1 MKKKRLISAVI
12 AAFLTLIP
20 AAPAFA
26 EGQSP
31 EDTAQAVEQ
40 TVPVLPADLDF
51 SEPGVTVRTDIM
63 PGYTGIIF
71 TVPKEKYELYRA
83 SQAESGR
90 AGLGIVVYFD
100 DYSKDEWDVYGT
112 WTDFTL
118 FGEDGLSGDILEDDC
133 TTDDDFDVMADMT
146 ENGDVVGII
155 YGESDQWVFRVA
167 ERSAS
172 CLFRYYIM
180 SAGEYVDGGREF
192 SARMLDQDKVRDI
205 SALKY
210 TAFPTVTYTGK
221 EFRPELEIYDE
232 GRKYLCE
239 GFDYTVEY
247 SNNKMPGTA
256 TVTITG
262 INSYKGTKTLRF
274 RILPRKTALTA
285 KGTAEKR
292 ASLSW
297 KKSPGA
303 EGYELQAAEGT
314 KPFAKLS
321 DTAKTSIKAKW
332 TESGGCRFRVRPYV
346 TSGGRR
352 IYGKWSNV
360 AKLN

>member
-1 MKKKRLISAVI
+1 MKKKRFISAVL

-26 EGQSP
+26 EAQSP
-31 EDTAQAVEQ
+31 EVTPQAEEQ
-40 TVPVLPADLDF
+40 IVPVLPADLDF

-71 TVPKEKYELYRA
+71 TVPKEKYELYQA

-90 AGLGIVVYFD
+90 V
-100 DYSKDEWDVYGT
+100 
-112 WTDFTL
+112 FTL
-118 FGEDGLSGDILEDDC
+118 FGEDGLSGDILVDDC
-133 TTDDDFDVMADMT
+133 TTDDDFDVWADMT
-146 ENGDVVGII
+146 ENGDAVGVI
-155 YGESDQWVFRVA
+155 YGKSDEWVFRVA

-172 CLFRYYIM
+172 CLFRYNIM
-180 SAGEYVDGGREF
+180 SAGKYIDGSREF
-192 SARMLDQDKVRDI
+192 SARMLDPDKVRDI

-210 TAFPTVTYTGK
+210 QALPTVTYTGK

-247 SNNKMPGTA
+247 SDNKMPGTA
-256 TVTITG
+256 VVTITG

-274 RILPRKTALTA
+274 RILPRKTTLTA
-285 KGTAEKR
+285 KSTAEKR

-321 DTAKTSIKAKW
+321 DIKKTSAKVKW